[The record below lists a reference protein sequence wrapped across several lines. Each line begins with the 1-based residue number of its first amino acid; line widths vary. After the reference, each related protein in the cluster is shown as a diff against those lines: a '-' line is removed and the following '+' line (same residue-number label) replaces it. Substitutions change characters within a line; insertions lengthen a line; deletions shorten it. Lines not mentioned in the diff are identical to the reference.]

1 MKDINLPKYLHID
14 ILKLIVDYLLTNNNK
29 INYSNNSNNNNNNN
43 NKYIIKNYYLYINEI
58 IKLSLVSNHWYQ
70 IISNLI
76 ISNLISNNILEEWFN
91 LFNDYLTEEEDF
103 DERINFIAYSFNKIY
118 DVYLTHSYFKIK
130 VNQKYSIIK
139 INQSVIKDYFI
150 NQVLCIYDL
159 TYEKLLQLNKLQT
172 EGNLKYRKI
181 ISKITYSKDVFKNL
195 FLEGGIAKGIEK
207 NGLLDISSNNKNN
220 INNNNNKNNNNIV
233 ELNVYDFILENNAKG
248 FYDLLPK
255 EVEEYAIYKDPQPIL
270 YLNTIDYE
278 GSQDH
283 YNEKS
288 FRILKYLKSKNII
301 FRSNYNENVH
311 ADFSLMFNSKIN
323 NQVESIRID
332 SDFIEPIDLQN
343 VYELTNLHTLSIPL
357 HFHQMILLQLGIEKL
372 HCRGGNLLVHKDNV
386 MQDWDKM
393 IQSLLASKSIKNF
406 KIFNKCYTYEC
417 INKSINSY
425 NNENYSAASRQV
437 KKIFSDGIKQLL
449 SSSTFK
455 YFKIYNMYDII
466 SIDTFSELKNNKTLK
481 KLVYK
486 EKFHYGY
493 RLFFTTSEEVAE
505 YQFNIINYLIENVFS
520 NGTNGGGGGDMLS
533 NNIKHFKF
541 SLEFPYKLKSIF
553 ESLFKHYNYFQL
565 YSITIVI
572 YDTLYEELLNE
583 IINLSNKISKVQQQQ
598 QQQQQQQSI
607 KEFKIVIE
615 KNFSDIKHFQ
625 SILND
630 RNINGD
636 NGLFVITVSNKKRI
650 C

>member
-1 MKDINLPKYLHID
+1 MKDISLPKYLHID
-14 ILKLIVDYLLTNNNK
+14 ILKPIIDYLLTNNNK
-29 INYSNNSNNNNNNN
+29 INYDNNNNNN

-91 LFNDYLTEEEDF
+91 LFEEDLQEEEEEDF
-103 DERINFIAYSFNKIY
+103 NKRINFILYRFNKIY
-118 DVYLTHSYFKIK
+118 DVCLTHSYFKMK

-139 INQSVIKDYFI
+139 INQSIIKDYFR

-159 TYEKLLQLNKLQT
+159 TYEKLLQLSKLET

-181 ISKITYSKDVFKNL
+181 ISKIFYTKDVFKNL

-207 NGLLDISSNNKNN
+207 NGLLDISSNK
-220 INNNNNKNNNNIV
+220 NNNNNNNNNIV
-233 ELNVYDFILENNAKG
+233 ELIVYDFLLENDAEEG
-248 FYDLLPK
+248 FYNLLPK
-255 EVEEYAIYKDPQPIL
+255 EDDEYGIYKDLQPIL

-278 GSQDH
+278 GSQDD
-283 YNEKS
+283 YNEKT
-288 FRILKYLKSKNII
+288 FRILEYLKSKNIK
-301 FRSNYNENVH
+301 FRTTSVKNVH
-311 ADFSLMFNSKIN
+311 ADFSLMFNNKIN

-332 SDFIEPIDLQN
+332 SDFVEPIDLQN

-357 HFHQMILLQLGIEKL
+357 HFHQMILLQLGIEEL
-372 HCRGGNLLVHKDNV
+372 HCRGGDLLEHTDNV

-406 KIFNKCYTYEC
+406 KIFNKCYLGEC
-417 INKSINSY
+417 INQSIKSY

-437 KKIFSDGIKQLL
+437 KKLFSDGIKQLL

-455 YFKIYNMYDII
+455 YFKIYNMHDII

-486 EKFHYGY
+486 ERFLYNYCLRNK
-493 RLFFTTSEEVAE
+493 EEVAE
-505 YQFNIINYLIENVFS
+505 HQFNIINYLIENVFS
-520 NGTNGGGGGDMLS
+520 NGASGSGMLS

-541 SLEFPYKLKSIF
+541 SLEFPNKLKLIF

-572 YDTLYEELLNE
+572 YETLYEELLNE

-598 QQQQQQQSI
+598 QQQQQQSI
-607 KEFKIVIE
+607 KEFKIVIN
-615 KNFSDIKHFQ
+615 KKINNKHFQ
-625 SILND
+625 TILND

-636 NGLFVITVSNKKRI
+636 NGLFVITVSNKKRL